1 MSTPHNQANK
11 GDIAKTVLMPGDP
24 LRAKYI
30 AETFLEN
37 PKQFNTIRN
46 MFGYTG
52 LYKGKEVSVMGSGV
66 GMPSIGV
73 YSYELYKEYDVENI
87 VRIGSCGSYTTELT
101 LGDVMIVNA
110 SWSDSSF
117 AKVQNLDENDIQY
130 PSEKLL
136 KQCIEVAKENQIPH
150 TVGKIHSS
158 DIFYVEPHAV
168 KDWYK
173 EYGTLAV
180 EMESFALFSNAK
192 VLGKHAACL
201 LTVSDNLVTDE
212 HMSAKDREISFTN
225 MMKIALE
232 TAIQ

>member
-37 PKQFNTIRN
+37 PKQFNMIRN

-73 YSYELYKEYDVENI
+73 YSYELYKEYEVENI
-87 VRIGSCGSYTTELT
+87 IRIGSCGSYTTDLT

-117 AKVQNLDENDIQY
+117 AKVQNLDESDIQY

-136 KQCIEVAKENQIPH
+136 NQCIEVAKEYEIPH

>member
-87 VRIGSCGSYTTELT
+87 IRIGSCGSYTTDLT

-117 AKVQNLDENDIQY
+117 AKVQNLDESDIQY